1 MYADNFTTEK
11 EGKGEIPKRTNNCTH
26 TAENLC
32 AGDFVQA
39 GDMRQA
45 LWKVV
50 DAVDVAGKVACTAEY
65 QRVCSLP

>member
-1 MYADNFTTEK
+1 MKA
-11 EGKGEIPKRTNNCTH
+11 
-26 TAENLC
+26 TASVSGAAGVNESVLS

-50 DAVDVAGKVACTAEY
+50 DAVHVAGKVACTVEY
-65 QRVCSLP
+65 ERVRCLAWLQDSE